1 MIYDTRGNPLWSP
14 PHDVRALFTFPLL
27 CFDDKSYRAH
37 QPVSDEIFTYFPHQ
51 EEEEKRDIY
60 FSARPVSVFHF
71 ASVYLRAR
79 LTGRCC
85 IPRRGVHENFEVK
98 RCNCNFTCESRLL
111 FSPRLQEEKQH
122 RVARENKSI
131 FASMRYRIII
141 LVSIL
146 YYLYAACASLSR
158 HFLCARSNARCCWK
172 FCEIAQGNS
181 YGRLGCFC
189 T

>member
-85 IPRRGVHENFEVK
+85 IPHRGVHENFEVK
-98 RCNCNFTCESRLL
+98 RCNCNFTRESRLL

-122 RVARENKSI
+122 RVARAKTKVYLQVCDTELSYLCLFYI
-131 FASMRYRIII
+131 IYTQHARASR
-141 LVSIL
+141 VT
-146 YYLYAACASLSR
+146 
-158 HFLCARSNARCCWK
+158 FCAREVTLSVAGSFAK
-172 FCEIAQGNS
+172 
-181 YGRLGCFC
+181 
-189 T
+189 